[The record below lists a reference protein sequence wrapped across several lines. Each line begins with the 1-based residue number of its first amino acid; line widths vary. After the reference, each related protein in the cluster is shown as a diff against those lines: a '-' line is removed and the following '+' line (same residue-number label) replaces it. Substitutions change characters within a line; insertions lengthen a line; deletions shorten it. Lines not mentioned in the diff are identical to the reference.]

1 MSLKILRKFIKEL
14 NIQLDPVLFELLI
27 ENNNLIVKFIE
38 NFINY
43 QNIVKEKI
51 KVFENGVDNF
61 TFDGF
66 SHSLNLKSRL
76 DFLNI
81 LIKEKIWTN
90 DAKLTQP
97 IDFIYH
103 ILVEK
108 GINEEDKLEFY
119 KWVNSTI
126 ENPELKIEG
135 FDETIFKIFV
145 EKISKNE
152 GFNNLTIHAF
162 DSYLK
167 VFLEVNSKSSNVHYS
182 SLYQVK
188 FKIIERKKIN
198 TK

>member
-188 FKIIERKKIN
+188 FKII
-198 TK
+198 